1 MIGAARKTYIALGDH
16 ALRLEPV
23 ALLALR
29 LLVARVFWNSGLGK
43 VDTISIF
50 GLRLPTLDFEQ
61 ATFQLFQYEFF
72 PELSPKL
79 ANIAAV
85 IAALGELTL
94 PLLLAFGLMTRFGA
108 LGLLIMT
115 AVIQIFVYP
124 GEWWSVHAWWA
135 ASLFVILARGPGA
148 VSLDRLFGLERTRK
162 QT

>member
-1 MIGAARKTYIALGDH
+1 MIAVLRNTHQRLGALAGRPQ
-16 ALRLEPV
+16 PV

-43 VDTISIF
+43 VDTVSVF

-72 PELSPKL
+72 PDLPPDL

-85 IAALGELTL
+85 MAALGELTL
-94 PLLLAFGLMTRFGA
+94 PLLVAFGLFTRLGA
-108 LGLLIMT
+108 LGLLVMT

-135 ASLFVILARGPGA
+135 ASLFVILAAGPGA
-148 VSLDRLFGLERTRK
+148 LSLDRLLGLEEPRG
-162 QT
+162 

>member
-1 MIGAARKTYIALGDH
+1 MIAAARNVYHVAGGYTG
-16 ALRLEPV
+16 RLEPI

-43 VDTISIF
+43 VDTVSVF

-72 PELSPKL
+72 PDLPPNL

-85 IAALGELTL
+85 MAALGELTL
-94 PLLLAFGLMTRFGA
+94 PLLVAFGLLTRLGA
-108 LGLLIMT
+108 LGLLAMT
-115 AVIQIFVYP
+115 LVIQIFVYP

-135 ASLFVILARGPGA
+135 ASLLVILATGPGA
-148 VSLDRLFGLERTRK
+148 LSIDRLIGLDARRD
-162 QT
+162 